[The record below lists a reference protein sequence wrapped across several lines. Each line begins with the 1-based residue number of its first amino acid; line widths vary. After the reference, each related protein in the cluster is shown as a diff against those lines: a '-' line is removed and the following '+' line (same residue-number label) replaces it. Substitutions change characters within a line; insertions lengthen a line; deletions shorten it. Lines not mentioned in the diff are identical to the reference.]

1 MSGIKGIHSGKD
13 SVLYVHGGTG
23 TRLHNI
29 WLSMRERCHRE
40 NHSYYGDYGGR
51 GITICDEWDDFTKF
65 RDWAIANGYA
75 DNLTIDRIDSNGNY
89 EPLNCRWA
97 TMKEQQN
104 NRRSNRIVYYK
115 GLKYTLTELSEKAGI
130 NKTTLKERLN
140 NGWSV
145 EDAVNRPVRL
155 RTRGWRSSNC
165 GADMRGEKDG

>member
-1 MSGIKGIHSGKD
+1 MSGIKGIHSGTD

-29 WLSMRERCHRE
+29 WLSMRERCYRE
-40 NHSYYGDYGGR
+40 NHPYYGDYGGR

-155 RTRGWRSSNC
+155 RTKGWRMSNC
-165 GADMRGEKDG
+165 GADMREVTT